1 MITCT
6 GFDYNGFYSLLRIF
20 APVFYNYSPYSDDDG
35 RLRHRRV
42 GRQRKINAEVCLGL
56 VLVWTRTQGSLYAL
70 QPIFGLSYSCLTLWL
85 RFGIRILQ
93 NILRKHPLARVKP
106 PSAEEVRKMQL
117 AVALRYPRLADVW
130 GCCDGL
136 NIRFETSGS
145 QQIQR
150 IYYNGWLHGHYI
162 SNVLVFAFDG
172 TIRICGLNAPGSMHD
187 STVAEYSGVYDKLRE
202 VYRRTGGK
210 VVVDSAFKLKN
221 NPYIIRTARRVHFD
235 WESILTAQEAVKL
248 RQSAEWG
255 MRAFQ
260 SSFPR
265 LRDKI
270 KFEDRGERL
279 ENLRLFV
286 YLYNFRTNV
295 VGCNQIRSTFTP
307 WLEAEVDGDR
317 TMFIVE

>member
-1 MITCT
+1 MLSAIIYHRRKAEREKLLARFQNYIKESCT
-6 GFDYNGFYSLLRIF
+6 GFDYNGFYSLLHIF

-35 RLRHRRV
+35 RLRHRRI

-56 VLVWTRTQGSLYAL
+56 VLVWTTRTQGSLYAL

-93 NILRKHPLARVKP
+93 NIVRKHPLARVKP
-106 PSAEEVRKMQL
+106 PSAEEVKKRQL

-145 QQIQR
+145 QQIRR

-202 VYRRTGGK
+202 VY
-210 VVVDSAFKLKN
+210 
-221 NPYIIRTARRVHFD
+221 
-235 WESILTAQEAVKL
+235 
-248 RQSAEWG
+248 
-255 MRAFQ
+255 
-260 SSFPR
+260 
-265 LRDKI
+265 
-270 KFEDRGERL
+270 
-279 ENLRLFV
+279 
-286 YLYNFRTNV
+286 
-295 VGCNQIRSTFTP
+295 
-307 WLEAEVDGDR
+307 
-317 TMFIVE
+317 